1 MAEPLHPV
9 HPVHC
14 SVPLPACGFDY
25 LILLC
30 PGAWYFYP
38 YGLSTLSLPSFP
50 WWGAGKLSFSSD
62 VPGAGDLTTLDQV
75 SFSKGMI
82 MAQVR

>member
-1 MAEPLHPV
+1 MAEPLHV
-9 HPVHC
+9 HPVHYC
-14 SVPLPACGFDY
+14 GPLPAFGFDH

-30 PGAWYFYP
+30 AGAWYFYP
-38 YGLSTLSLPSFP
+38 NGLSTLSLPSFS
-50 WWGAGKLSFSSD
+50 WWGARKLSSSSST

-82 MAQVR
+82 VA

>member
-50 WWGAGKLSFSSD
+50 WWGAGKLSFSSN